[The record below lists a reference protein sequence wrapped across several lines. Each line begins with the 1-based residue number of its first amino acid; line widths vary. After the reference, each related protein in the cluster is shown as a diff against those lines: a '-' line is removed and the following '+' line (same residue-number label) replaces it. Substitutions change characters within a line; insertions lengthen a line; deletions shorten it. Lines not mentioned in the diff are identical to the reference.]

1 MREAYETLLKLT
13 DVLGIYRE
21 ERRSGDEELI
31 SKLIDL
37 IVEIR
42 HEARQRKD
50 WATADKIRDR
60 LAQLGIKLQDTRE
73 GTIWRFE
80 D

>member
-1 MREAYETLLKLT
+1 M
-13 DVLGIYRE
+13 LGIYRE